1 MQLSQS
7 FFIYNRKQLCN
18 RLPKKG
24 VVIIA
29 GNARM
34 QRNADNPYPFRQDSN
49 FYYLTGIEEPCATL
63 VIDMLH
69 NQEWVMLPGRSKV
82 QAIFDGVVDTK
93 KCTDISGV
101 KEIIDEAEGW
111 QRLKQ
116 LAGSTFYMPAKPAAQ
131 LDEMFTNPY
140 RSVVAR
146 KLRRLTKNI
155 HDIRNDL
162 AQLRMIKGDEEIAII
177 DQAARVTRQSIA
189 SIETKLGEYV
199 NESAV
204 EAELLRQF
212 KRRGAS
218 GHAFTPIVASGD
230 ASCTLHY
237 VANNAPLKKQ
247 VVLFDIGAE
256 LSNYSADISRTL
268 TLTNDS
274 WAKQVIGA
282 VLAAQQAIIGAIKP
296 GMSWQQIAECADNEV
311 GNQLVLLG
319 LLKPGFTHEQVR
331 PYFPHAVSHFLGL
344 DTHDAGDYT
353 AYLQAGMVITVE
365 PGIYDLKTGIGARF
379 EDDILI
385 TKSGAKILGD

>member
-7 FFIYNRKQLCN
+7 FFVHNRKQLCR

-24 VVIIA
+24 IVIIA

-63 VIDMLH
+63 VIDTVH
-69 NQEWVMLPGRSKV
+69 NREWIMLPGRSRV
-82 QAIFDGVVDTK
+82 QAIFDGLVDTK
-93 KCTDISGV
+93 KCTDISGI
-101 KEIIDEAEGW
+101 KEIIDETEGW
-111 QRLKQ
+111 QRIKQ
-116 LAGSTFYMPAKPAAQ
+116 LADSTFYMPAKPAAQ

-140 RSVVAR
+140 RAATAR
-146 KLRRLTKNI
+146 KLHRLTKNI

-162 AQLRMIKGDEEIAII
+162 AQLRMIKTDDEVAII
-177 DQAARVTRQSIA
+177 DRAARITRQSITA
-189 SIETKLGEYV
+189 VETILDECT

-204 EAELLRQF
+204 EAELLCQF
-212 KRRGAS
+212 KQRGAS

-237 VANNAPLKKQ
+237 VANNAVLKKQ
-247 VVLFDIGAE
+247 VVLFDVGAE

-268 TLTNDS
+268 TLTNDT
-274 WAKQVIGA
+274 WAKQVINA
-282 VLAAQQAIIGAIKP
+282 VRAAQQAVIKAIAP
-296 GMSWQQIAECADNEV
+296 DMSWQQLAECADNEV
-311 GNQLVLLG
+311 GAQLVSLG
-319 LLKPGFTHEQVR
+319 LLKPGFTREQVR

-353 AYLQAGMVITVE
+353 TQLQPGMVITVE
-365 PGIYDLKTGIGARF
+365 PGIYDIKTGIGARF